1 MLTHSQVSLLGV
13 WVSTPR
19 PGMVETSPSSTL
31 SWALSQRWP
40 VVTDVRKVAAEASHY
55 NQFYLLVFISLKH
68 LNQTIQS
75 LLIKFF
81 DESMIL
87 KESSVSD

>member
-1 MLTHSQVSLLGV
+1 
-13 WVSTPR
+13 
-19 PGMVETSPSSTL
+19 MVETSPSSTL
-31 SWALSQRWP
+31 SWAQSPRWP
-40 VVTDVRKVAAEASHY
+40 VVRDVREVAAEASHY
-55 NQFYLLVFISLKH
+55 NQFYLLVFISLKQ

-81 DESMIL
+81 YEVKSIIL